1 MPIVRLPAA
10 GNRPPSV
17 TTAPSSSSLV
27 SRAESLPWPLIL
39 LVALSLIVA
48 ASTIVFPTYTAYDA
62 TYSLLWGREILAG
75 QLPDFATYRAP
86 TEHPLGLVFGVFFAL
101 FGRAGDRLMLLAT
114 MGSFVLMVVAL
125 YQLARNSFTIL
136 VGLAAAAILCT
147 RFDFPF
153 LAARAFI
160 DIPYLA
166 LLLWAAAIEVA
177 RPRRGAPVFW
187 LLALAG
193 LLRPEAWI
201 IAGIYWLWLLPS
213 LSWRQRIGFALL
225 VGAAPL
231 IWFGVDFIVTG
242 NPLFS
247 QTHTTAVTAEDGRA
261 KSADQIPG
269 ETVYFFSQLLKTPV
283 MVAGLV
289 GIGLAGWLVPR
300 RVRVPLALFLIGLF
314 TFVLL
319 ALGQFSVIS
328 RYLLLPA
335 MMLMIFAAFL
345 VAGFTVIRA
354 GRVRRYWAI
363 AAAVGVAALIVWTI
377 LRVNVDVLVT
387 ELKFRGDSVRAL
399 TSLLDRPDVR
409 AAAKCGPVMTSNH
422 RLVPS
427 VRWIMDLPA
436 DEVIARSDLPE
447 SSKVH
452 SGIVVLAA
460 GRAILLRGGLDHENP
475 TAEDTLR
482 NLPPAGYR
490 QVAAN
495 ELYSV
500 YARCR

>member
-1 MPIVRLPAA
+1 M
-10 GNRPPSV
+10 
-17 TTAPSSSSLV
+17 TTASSSSSLA
-27 SRAESLPWPLIL
+27 SRAGSLPWPLIL
-39 LVALSLIVA
+39 LGALILIVA
-48 ASTIVFPTYTAYDA
+48 AGTIVFPTYTAYDA
-62 TYSLLWGREILAG
+62 TYSLLWGREILDG

-86 TEHPLGLVFGVFFAL
+86 TEHPLGLVFGVFFAA

-125 YQLARNSFTIL
+125 YQLARNSFTVL

-166 LLLWAAAIEVA
+166 LLLWAAALEVA
-177 RPRRGAPVFW
+177 RPRRGALIFW

-201 IAGIYWLWLLPS
+201 IAGIYWLWLFPG
-213 LSWRQRIGFALL
+213 LSWRRRIEFALL

-231 IWFGVDFIVTG
+231 IWFGVDYIVTG
-242 NPLFS
+242 DPLFS

-261 KSADQIPG
+261 KPAGEVPG
-269 ETVYFFSQLLKTPV
+269 ETVLFLSQLLKTPV
-283 MVAGLV
+283 MVAGL
-289 GIGLAGWLVPR
+289 IGLGLAVWLVPQ
-300 RVRVPLALFLIGLF
+300 RVRVPLSLFLIGLF

-335 MMLMIFAAFL
+335 IMLMVFAAFL
-345 VAGFTVIRA
+345 VAGFTVIKE
-354 GRVRRYWAI
+354 GNVRKYWSI
-363 AAAVGVAALIVWTI
+363 AAAVAVAALVVWTVA
-377 LRVNVDVLVT
+377 RVNVAVLVS
-387 ELKFRGDSVRAL
+387 ELKFRGDSMRAL
-399 TSLLDRPDVR
+399 TNLLDRPDVR
-409 AAAKCGPVMTSNH
+409 AAAKCGPVLTSNH
-422 RLVPS
+422 RLVPG
-427 VRWIMDLPA
+427 VRWIMDLPS
-436 DEVIARSDLPE
+436 DQVIARSDLPV
-447 SSKVH
+447 SSKVK

-460 GRAILLRGGLDHENP
+460 GRAVLLRGGLDHENP
-475 TAEDTLR
+475 VAADTLR

-490 QVAAN
+490 PIAAN

-500 YARCR
+500 YGRCR

>member
-1 MPIVRLPAA
+1 M
-10 GNRPPSV
+10 
-17 TTAPSSSSLV
+17 T
-27 SRAESLPWPLIL
+27 
-39 LVALSLIVA
+39 LIVA
-48 ASTIVFPTYTAYDA
+48 AGTIVFPTYTSYDA
-62 TYSLLWGREILAG
+62 TYSLLWGREVLG
-75 QLPDFATYRAP
+75 GHLPDFATYRAP
-86 TEHPLGLVFGVFFAL
+86 TEHPLGLLFGIFFAL

-114 MGSFVLMVVAL
+114 MGSFVLMAVAL
-125 YQLARNSFTIL
+125 YQLARNSFTTLI
-136 VGLAAAAILCT
+136 GLAAAVILCT

-166 LLLWAAAIEVA
+166 LLLWAAALEVA
-177 RPRRGAPVFW
+177 RPKRGATIFW

-201 IAGIYWLWLLPS
+201 ISGIYWLWLFPS
-213 LSWRQRIGFALL
+213 LSWRKRFEFALL

-231 IWFGVDFIVTG
+231 LWFALDFIVTG

-247 QTHTTAVTAEDGRA
+247 QTHTTAVTAEDGRS
-261 KSADQIPG
+261 KPPSAVPG
-269 ETVYFFSQLLKTPV
+269 QTMLFFGQLLKVPV
-283 MVAGLV
+283 FV
-289 GIGLAGWLVPR
+289 GSLIGLGLATWLVPR
-300 RVRVPLALFLIGLF
+300 RVRVPLSLFLIGLG
-314 TFVLL
+314 TFLLL
-319 ALGQFSVIS
+319 AIGGFSVIS

-335 MMLMIFAAFL
+335 LMLMIFAAFL
-345 VAGFTVIRA
+345 VAGFTVVKP

-363 AAAVGVAALIVWTI
+363 AAGVGVAALVVWTV
-377 LRVNVDVLVT
+377 LRVNVGVLIA

-409 AAAKCGPVMTSNH
+409 AAIKCGPVLTSNH
-422 RLVPS
+422 RLVPG
-427 VRWIMDLPA
+427 VRWILDLPA
-436 DEVIARSDLPE
+436 DQVIARSDLPE

-460 GRAILLRGGLDHENP
+460 GRAVLLRGGLDPENP

-482 NLPPAGYR
+482 NLPPVGYR
-490 QVAAN
+490 PVASN

>member
-1 MPIVRLPAA
+1 M
-10 GNRPPSV
+10 
-17 TTAPSSSSLV
+17 TTAPTSRSLAA
-27 SRAESLPWPLIL
+27 RAESLPWPLIL
-39 LVALSLIVA
+39 LVVLTLIVA
-48 ASTIVFPTYTAYDA
+48 AGTIAFPTYTAYDA
-62 TYSLLWGREILAG
+62 TYSLLWGREILSG

-125 YQLARNSFTIL
+125 YQLGRNSFTKL
-136 VGLAAAAILCT
+136 VGLTAGVILCT

-166 LLLWAAAIEVA
+166 LILWAAALECA
-177 RPRRGAPVFW
+177 RPRRGAAIFW

-201 IAGIYWLWLLPS
+201 IAGIYWLWLFPS
-213 LSWRQRIGFALL
+213 LSWRKRAEFALL

-231 IWFGVDFIVTG
+231 IWFGIDFIVTG

-261 KSADQIPG
+261 KSAGEIPG
-269 ETVYFFSQLLKTPV
+269 ETWLFLGQLLKVPV
-283 MVAGLV
+283 LVASL
-289 GIGLAGWLVPR
+289 IGTALAVWLVPR
-300 RVRVPLALFLIGLF
+300 RVRVPLALLVIGLL
-314 TFVLL
+314 TFMLL
-319 ALGQFSVIS
+319 GLGGFSVIS

-335 MMLMIFAAFL
+335 LMLMLFAAFL
-345 VAGFTVIRA
+345 VSGFTVIVP
-354 GRVRRYWAI
+354 GRVRRYWGI
-363 AAAVGVAALIVWTI
+363 VAAVSVAALAVWTVA
-377 LRVNVDVLVT
+377 RVNVAELVS
-387 ELKFRGDSVRAL
+387 ELQFRGDSVRAL
-399 TSLLDRPDVR
+399 TSLLDRSDVR
-409 AAAKCGPVMTSNH
+409 TAAKCGPVLTSNH
-422 RLVPS
+422 RLVPG

-436 DEVIARSDLPE
+436 DQVIARSDVPE
-447 SSKVH
+447 ASKVT

-460 GRAILLRGGLDHENP
+460 GRAVLLRGGLDPENP

-490 QVAAN
+490 PIAAN

>member
-1 MPIVRLPAA
+1 
-10 GNRPPSV
+10 V
-17 TTAPSSSSLV
+17 TTALASRSLA
-27 SRAESLPWPLIL
+27 SRAGSLPWPLIL
-39 LVALSLIVA
+39 LGLLIVIVA
-48 ASTIVFPTYTAYDA
+48 AGTIVFPTYTAYDA
-62 TYSLLWGREILAG
+62 TYSLLWGREILDG
-75 QLPDFATYRAP
+75 QLPVFATYRAP
-86 TEHPLGLVFGVFFAL
+86 TEHPLGLVFGVFFAA

-125 YQLARNSFTIL
+125 YQLARNSFTVL

-147 RFDFPF
+147 RFDFPV

-166 LLLWAAAIEVA
+166 LLLWAAALEVA
-177 RPRRGAPVFW
+177 RPRRGALIFW

-201 IAGIYWLWLLPS
+201 IAGIYWLWLFPG
-213 LSWRQRIGFALL
+213 LSWRRRVEFALL

-231 IWFGVDFIVTG
+231 IWFGVDYIVTG
-242 NPLFS
+242 DPLFS
-247 QTHTTAVTAEDGRA
+247 QTHTTAVTAEDGRSKPA
-261 KSADQIPG
+261 GEIPG
-269 ETVYFFSQLLKTPV
+269 ETVLFFSQLLKLPV
-283 MVAGLV
+283 MVAGL
-289 GIGLAGWLVPR
+289 IGLGLAAWLVPQR
-300 RVRVPLALFLIGLF
+300 IRVVLSLFLIGLF

-335 MMLMIFAAFL
+335 IMLMIFAAFL
-345 VAGFTVIRA
+345 VAGFTVIKT
-354 GRVRRYWAI
+354 GNVRKYWSI
-363 AAAVGVAALIVWTI
+363 AAAVSVAALVIWTVA
-377 LRVNVDVLVT
+377 RVNVGVLVS
-387 ELKFRGDSVRAL
+387 ELKFRGDSMRAL

-409 AAAKCGPVMTSNH
+409 AAAKCGPVLTSNH
-422 RLVPS
+422 RLVPG

-436 DEVIARSDLPE
+436 DQVIARSDVPE
-447 SSKVH
+447 SSKVK

-460 GRAILLRGGLDHENP
+460 GRAVLLRGGLDHENP
-475 TAEDTLR
+475 VAADTLR

-490 QVAAN
+490 PIAAN

-500 YARCR
+500 YGRCR

>member
-1 MPIVRLPAA
+1 
-10 GNRPPSV
+10 
-17 TTAPSSSSLV
+17 
-27 SRAESLPWPLIL
+27 LPWPLIL
-39 LVALSLIVA
+39 LAVLTLIVA
-48 ASTIVFPTYTAYDA
+48 AGTIIFPTYTSYDA
-62 TYSLLWGREILAG
+62 TYSLLWGREVLGG
-75 QLPDFATYRAP
+75 QLPDFAAYRAP
-86 TEHPLGLVFGVFFAL
+86 TEHPLGLLFGIFFAL
-101 FGRAGDRLMLLAT
+101 FGRAGDRLLLLAT
-114 MGSFVLMVVAL
+114 MGSFVLMAAAL
-125 YQLARNSFTIL
+125 YQLARNSFTTL
-136 VGLAAAAILCT
+136 VGLAAAVILCT

-166 LLLWAAAIEVA
+166 LLLWAAALEVA
-177 RPRRGAPVFW
+177 RPKRGATIFW

-201 IAGIYWLWLLPS
+201 ISGIYWLWLFPS
-213 LSWRQRIGFALL
+213 LSWRKRFEFALL

-231 IWFGVDFIVTG
+231 IWFALDFIVTG

-247 QTHTTAVTAEDGRA
+247 QTHTTAVTAEDGRSKPPSEVPA
-261 KSADQIPG
+261 
-269 ETVYFFSQLLKTPV
+269 ETILFFGQLLKVPV
-283 MVAGLV
+283 FIASL
-289 GIGLAGWLVPR
+289 IGLGLATWLVPK
-300 RVRVPLALFLIGLF
+300 RVRVPLSLFVIGLG
-314 TFVLL
+314 TFLLL
-319 ALGQFSVIS
+319 ALAGFSVIS

-335 MMLMIFAAFL
+335 LMLMIFAAFL
-345 VAGFTVIRA
+345 AAGFTVIKP
-354 GRVRRYWAI
+354 GRVRRCWAI
-363 AAAVGVAALIVWTI
+363 ASGVAVAALIIWTI
-377 LRVNVDVLVT
+377 LRVNVGVLVS

-427 VRWIMDLPA
+427 VRWILDLPA
-436 DEVIARSDLPE
+436 DQVIARSDLPE
-447 SSKVH
+447 ASKVH

-460 GRAILLRGGLDHENP
+460 GRAVLLRGGLDPENP

-482 NLPPAGYR
+482 NLPPVGYR
-490 QVAAN
+490 PIASN

>member
-1 MPIVRLPAA
+1 M
-10 GNRPPSV
+10 
-17 TTAPSSSSLV
+17 TTAPSSSLS
-27 SRAESLPWPLIL
+27 SRAAALPWPLIL
-39 LVALSLIVA
+39 LVFLIAVVTVG
-48 ASTIVFPTYTAYDA
+48 TIVFPTYTAYDA
-62 TYSLLWGREILAG
+62 TYSLLWGREILDG

-86 TEHPLGLVFGVFFAL
+86 TEHPLGLVFGVVFAL
-101 FGRAGDRLMLLAT
+101 FGRGGDRLMLLAT
-114 MGSFVLMVVAL
+114 MGTFVLMTVAL
-125 YQLARNSFTIL
+125 YQLARNSFTVL

-153 LAARAFI
+153 LAARAYI

-166 LLLWAAAIEVA
+166 LLLWAAALEVDK
-177 RPRRGAPVFW
+177 PRRGAVIFW

-201 IAGIYWLWLLPS
+201 IAGVYWLWLFPG
-213 LSWRQRIGFALL
+213 LSWRKRIEFALL

-231 IWFGVDFIVTG
+231 IWFGVDYVVTG
-242 NPLFS
+242 DPLFS
-247 QTHTTAVTAEDGRA
+247 QTHTTAVTAEDGRSKPA
-261 KSADQIPG
+261 SEVPG
-269 ETVYFFSQLLKTPV
+269 ETLLFFGQLLKIPV
-283 MVAGLV
+283 MVAGLI
-289 GIGLAGWLVPR
+289 GIGLASWLVPHR
-300 RVRVPLALFLIGLF
+300 IRVPLSLFLLGLF

-345 VAGFTVIRA
+345 VAGFTVIKP
-354 GRVRRYWAI
+354 GRVHKYWAI
-363 AAAVGVAALIVWTI
+363 SAAVAVAALIVWTV
-377 LRVNVDVLVT
+377 LRVNVGVLVS
-387 ELKFRGDSVRAL
+387 ELKFRGDSVQAL

-409 AAAKCGPVMTSNH
+409 AAAKCGPVLTSNH
-422 RLVPS
+422 RLVPG
-427 VRWIMDLPA
+427 VRWIMDLPS
-436 DEVIARSDLPE
+436 DQVIARSDLPQAAE
-447 SSKVH
+447 VK

-460 GRAILLRGGLDHENP
+460 GRAVLLRGGLDPENP

-482 NLPPAGYR
+482 NLPPEGYR
-490 QVAAN
+490 PVAAN